1 VQIKVDFA
9 SFFSEEEIIKVLCN
23 LRISAAQKRR
33 RKHLSHNISRTDKNK
48 PDDIQEYPAELKEL
62 YMMLPPRRL
71 WNSRRPKNRQNRTSA
86 SIYKKAILIIAQDR
100 NNPKYSGEWSQKL
113 DSFIEEVRGKVLGED
128 VYQFETPKVTPIKKK
143 PHVVKD
149 QSYRPVSTY
158 IKLIDKVVD
167 KLSAKYFRYL
177 FDSIFL
183 DCSYAFRAAEEGKSS
198 PTHHDAVKKLAE
210 FRELNLGETLWIA
223 ECDIQKFFDCVN
235 HDKVLEAI
243 EEIEASHHLQIDSL
257 AKNILKA
264 YLDSYSFPNIAKSY
278 CTRYLK
284 ERGIDGQV
292 DWCQEELAK
301 LYGKDPNQEKIGI
314 PQGGALSCFIV
325 NLMLDFADRKVLE
338 RQNDPDL
345 LYIRYCDDII
355 IAHKSKED
363 CGKALRYYLEAL
375 GQLMLIPHEP
385 VTIEKYDKN
394 FFQVKSKNPY
404 VWGDDFLSKGNI
416 PWIAFL
422 GYQIK
427 YDGTIKI
434 RDSSIHKELR
444 KQVDEA
450 DRILKLVFPKN
461 QDKDLKIRRSKYQIM
476 HSLQQK
482 MISMS
487 VGGVKT
493 YREDRELASPQDF
506 CWCGG
511 FKLLATQEK
520 VVIDQLKI
528 LDRGRERQ
536 LNRVRRKLN
545 ELPEIEVESPT
556 HKALHYYGNP
566 FSYYNQFFKGNNME
580 VDGQREAVE
589 ETKENLENSIRP
601 VLEDE
606 NN

>member
-1 VQIKVDFA
+1 MDFA
-9 SFFSEEEIIKVLCN
+9 SFFSEEEIIRVLCS

-33 RKHLSHNISRTDKNK
+33 RKHLSHNISRTDENK

-100 NNPKYSGEWSQKL
+100 NNPKHSGEWSQKL
-113 DSFIEEVRGKVLGED
+113 DSFIEEVREKALGGD

-158 IKLIDKVVD
+158 TKLIDKVVD
-167 KLSAKYFRYL
+167 KLCAKYFRHL

-183 DCSYAFRAAEEGKSS
+183 DCSYAFRTAGEAKSS
-198 PTHHDAVKKLAE
+198 PTHHDAVKKLVE
-210 FRELNLGETLWIA
+210 FRELNSEEILWIA

-235 HDKVLEAI
+235 HDKVLETI
-243 EEIEASHHLQIDSL
+243 EEIEASHHLQVDSR

-301 LYGKDPNQEKIGI
+301 LYDKDPSQEKIGI

-325 NLMLDFADRKVLE
+325 NLLLDFADRKVLKE
-338 RQNDPDL
+338 QSDPAL

-355 IAHKSKED
+355 IAHKNKED
-363 CGKALRYYLEAL
+363 CDKALRCYLEAL

-385 VTIEKYDKN
+385 VTIENYDED
-394 FFQVKSKNPY
+394 FLQVKSKNPY
-404 VWGDDFLSKGNI
+404 VWGDDSKGNI
-416 PWIAFL
+416 PWICFL

-434 RDSSIHKELR
+434 RPSSIHKELR
-444 KQVDEA
+444 KQVEEA

-461 QDKDLKIRRSKYQIM
+461 QDKDLKIRRSRYQIM
-476 HSLQQK
+476 HSLHQK

-487 VGGVKT
+487 VGRVKT
-493 YREDRELASPQDF
+493 YREGRELAFPQDF

-511 FKLLATQEK
+511 FNLLATQEK
-520 VVIDQLKI
+520 VLIDQLRI

-536 LNRVRRKLN
+536 LNRVKRKLN
-545 ELPEIEVESPT
+545 GLSEVEAESPT
-556 HKALHYYGNP
+556 HKALKYYGNP
-566 FSYYNQFFKGNNME
+566 FSYHNQFFKGNNVE
-580 VDGQREAVE
+580 VNGQGEITE
-589 ETKENLENSIRP
+589 GTKENIENVIRP
-601 VLEDE
+601 VPEDE
-606 NN
+606 DS